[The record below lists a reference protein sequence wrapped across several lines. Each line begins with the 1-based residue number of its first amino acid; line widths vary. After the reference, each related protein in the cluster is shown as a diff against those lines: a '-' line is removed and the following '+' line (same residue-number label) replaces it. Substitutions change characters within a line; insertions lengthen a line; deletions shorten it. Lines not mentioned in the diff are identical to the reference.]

1 MQEIYGRYL
10 AVIRWSVI
18 FSVLGLAAC
27 SSMSSAPSPDISA
40 APPAATTDYIIA
52 PGAVLNV
59 FVWQHPDLS
68 ATVPVRPDGKISTPL
83 VEDMVA
89 AGKTPTALARDME
102 EVLSKYIRQ
111 PTVNIIM
118 DTASPSFQQQVRVV
132 GQAANPQ
139 ALAYSE
145 GLTLLDVMIQVGGLG
160 EFAAGNRAKLMRRTA
175 EGQVEVQIRLNSLL
189 NGGDMRQNIAI
200 QPGDVIIIPEA
211 RF

>member
-1 MQEIYGRYL
+1 MRDFCCRLIL
-10 AVIRWSVI
+10 VAMA
-18 FSVLGLAAC
+18 LGVTAC
-27 SSMSSAPSPDISA
+27 TSGSNATLSETV
-40 APPAATTDYIIA
+40 PPAVTTDYVIA

-68 ATVPVRPDGKISTPL
+68 TSVPVRPDGKISTPL
-83 VEDMVA
+83 VEDMAA
-89 AGKTPTALARDME
+89 AGKTPTQLARDME
-102 EVLSKYIRQ
+102 EVLATYIRQ

-118 DTASPSFQQQVRVV
+118 ETASPSFQQQVRVV

-139 ALAYSE
+139 ALAFSN
-145 GLTLLDVMIQVGGLG
+145 GMTLLDVMIQVGGLG

-175 EGQVEVQIRLNSLL
+175 EGQVEVPLRLNALL
-189 NGGDMRQNIAI
+189 NGGDMRQNIPI